1 MKSPGRI
8 AVFGSLNID
17 LVLEV
22 PSLPGPGQTV
32 IATGA
37 QKQFGGKGANQAVA
51 AVRQGSAVTM
61 VGAVGDDVDGRRY
74 REHLA
79 QEGIGIE
86 AITVVAGV
94 ATGSAH
100 ICVDPRG
107 ENQIAVDPGAN
118 ARIKGAA
125 LARALSGASVLLA
138 QLECPVSEVVAAL
151 QLAAASGVRS
161 ILNAAPAAADF
172 PWGKLAIDTV
182 IVNEHECREC
192 FAHSPAAMASWSEP
206 ERRAFFA
213 GRRVSHLIIT
223 QGAEP
228 TLYLNPETVR
238 SIPAHPV
245 QPRDTVGAGDM
256 FVGALVAELVAG
268 RDWPSA
274 LRYANVAAA
283 LSTLEIGAQAAMPR
297 RAAVE
302 AAAR

>member
-1 MKSPGRI
+1 MKSTGRV

-17 LVLEV
+17 LFLEV

-32 IATGA
+32 IATGS
-37 QKQFGGKGANQAVA
+37 QRQFGGKGANQAVA
-51 AVRQGSAVTM
+51 AARQGSAVTM

-79 QEGIGIE
+79 QEGIAID

-100 ICVDPRG
+100 ICVDAHG

-118 ARIKGAA
+118 ARLKAAA
-125 LARALSGASVLLA
+125 LARALPGAALLLA
-138 QLECPVSEVVAAL
+138 QLECPIPEVVAAL
-151 QLAAASGVRS
+151 QLAAAYGIRP
-161 ILNAAPAAADF
+161 ILNAAPAADHF
-172 PWGKLAIDTV
+172 PWGTLAIDTV

-192 FAHSPAAMASWSEP
+192 FAHTPAAMAGWSEP
-206 ERRAFFA
+206 ERRIFFS
-213 GRRVSHLIIT
+213 GLRIGHLIVT

-228 TLYLNPETVR
+228 TLYLNAETVR
-238 SIPAHPV
+238 SIPTHPV
-245 QPRDTVGAGDM
+245 QPRDTVGAGDT
-256 FVGALVAELVAG
+256 FAGALAAELAAG

-283 LSTLEIGAQAAMPR
+283 LSTLAVGAQAAMPR

-302 AAAR
+302 AAMR

>member
-1 MKSPGRI
+1 MKATGRVV
-8 AVFGSLNID
+8 VFGSLNID
-17 LVLEV
+17 LFLEV
-22 PSLPGPGQTV
+22 PSLPGPGQTI

-51 AVRQGSAVTM
+51 AARQGTAVAM

-79 QEGIGIE
+79 QEGIAID

-100 ICVDPRG
+100 ICVDPQG

-118 ARIKGAA
+118 ARLKGAA
-125 LARALSGASVLLA
+125 LARALPGAAVLLA
-138 QLECPVSEVVAAL
+138 QLECPLPEVVSAL
-151 QLAAASGVRS
+151 QLAAASGVRA
-161 ILNAAPAAADF
+161 ILNAAPATGHF
-172 PWGKLAIDTV
+172 PWGTVAIDTV

-192 FAHSPAAMASWSEP
+192 FAHTPAAMARWSET
-206 ERRAFFA
+206 ERRVFFS
-213 GRRVSHLIIT
+213 GLRIGQLIIT

-256 FVGALVAELVAG
+256 FAGALAAELVAG

-283 LSTLEIGAQAAMPR
+283 LSTLELGAQTAMPR

-302 AAAR
+302 AAMR